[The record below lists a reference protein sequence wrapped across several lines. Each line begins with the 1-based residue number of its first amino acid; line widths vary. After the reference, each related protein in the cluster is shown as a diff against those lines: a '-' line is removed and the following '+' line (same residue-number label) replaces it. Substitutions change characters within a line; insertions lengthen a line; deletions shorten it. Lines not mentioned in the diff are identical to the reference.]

1 MINFLLDFSLSKAA
15 LMINCLCTII
25 AIIMVIA
32 IIKKRVWEVCDFRPP
47 LIIFVTGLILFC
59 NINLSCVLEEKRVT
73 IFFNELENKYNYNF
87 ARTEFEKDNAG
98 IIFCSFYDFK
108 NPTCKNYIKYFIA
121 QRLADKKES
130 EEKEQAKIIE
140 AEKKEQERVNEEERI
155 KSNIRETLPSISIL
169 SQQRSE
175 NDT

>member
-25 AIIMVIA
+25 AIIMAA
-32 IIKKRVWEVCDFRPP
+32 IIIYKRLWDFRLP
-47 LIIFVTGLILFC
+47 LVTFVIGLILFG
-59 NINLSCVLEEKRVT
+59 NISILFISKDKETT

-87 ARTEFEKDNAG
+87 VRTKFEKENAG
-98 IIFCSFYDFK
+98 IVFCSFYDFK
-108 NPTCKNYIKYFIA
+108 NPTCKNYIQYFIV

-155 KSNIRETLPSISIL
+155 KNNIRETLPSIL

-175 NDT
+175 NETN